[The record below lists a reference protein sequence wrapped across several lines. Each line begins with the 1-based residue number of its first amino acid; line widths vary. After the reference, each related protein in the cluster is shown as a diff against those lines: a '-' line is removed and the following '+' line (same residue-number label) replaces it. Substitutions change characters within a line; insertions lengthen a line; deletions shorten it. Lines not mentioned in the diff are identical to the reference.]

1 MSQFYS
7 NYQQEQ
13 AERAARQANNSNSS
27 NFVKVGFFGV
37 SNVNGTRVKYMT
49 KSGDQ
54 AVVRINYGGDP
65 NELLGARLHA
75 AGEGVS
81 IQGRPFQ
88 KVLCLN
94 PDNVCPLCNA
104 IASGNKAFGKA
115 TTRVFIPMVIAYR
128 LPDGTY
134 TKPEPVVMD
143 AAAYMIDVLVNTM
156 SDFGAL
162 REHVFKLT
170 RSGIGTDTRY
180 SLSYIPTLDNE
191 NIINKA
197 SLTAFNN
204 FEASKHSYW
213 IKSEE
218 DMNTFLNTGVF
229 PDVVL
234 STKNNINNNNSALNK
249 EFKFPEDQAAPSN
262 NSAYNNATQFSS
274 QAQATSSQA
283 TVTPAQ
289 PAASRQPAYQ
299 TDNDATK
306 EFDFSSNW

>member
-27 NFVKVGFFGV
+27 NFTKVGFFGV

-65 NELLGARLHA
+65 NDLLGARLHA
-75 AGEGVS
+75 AGEGVT

-94 PDNVCPLCNA
+94 PDNACPLCNA
-104 IASGNKAFGKA
+104 IAGGNKAFGKA

-143 AAAYMIDVLVNTM
+143 AAAYMVDVLANTM

-170 RSGIGTDTRY
+170 RSGVGTDTRY

-197 SLTAFNN
+197 SLVAFNN

-218 DMNTFLNTGVF
+218 DMNTFLNTGTF

-234 STKNNINNNNSALNK
+234 STKNNTSNTAATNK
-249 EFKFPEDQAAPSN
+249 EFKFPDDQTVPFNNNTYNNAAQFTSQAQAAPS
-262 NSAYNNATQFSS
+262 
-274 QAQATSSQA
+274 QATAAPTQS
-283 TVTPAQ
+283 TPN
-289 PAASRQPAYQ
+289 RQPAYQ
-299 TDNDATK
+299 ANNDTTK